1 MKNFYY
7 SFNPDGDAI
16 GSSLAL
22 HHYLKSLNLVSNVI
36 VTNRHPS
43 FLDWVPGINDIIIY
57 DEDIEKSNQKLTDS
71 DLIFTM
77 DLIVWTDVVIYQ
89 VL

>member
-1 MKNFYY
+1 M
-7 SFNPDGDAI
+7 
-16 GSSLAL
+16 AL

-36 VTNRHPS
+36 TPNRHPS

-77 DLIVWTDVVIYQ
+77 DFCWIDGDLSSVINKENQKIV
-89 VL
+89 